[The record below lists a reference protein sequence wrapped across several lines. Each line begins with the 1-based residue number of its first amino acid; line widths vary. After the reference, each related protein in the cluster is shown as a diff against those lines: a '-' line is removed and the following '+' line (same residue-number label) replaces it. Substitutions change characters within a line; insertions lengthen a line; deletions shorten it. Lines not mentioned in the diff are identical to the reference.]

1 MFIRTPME
9 PTAPLISAFIV
20 CCNEERNIRRCLESV
35 RWCDE
40 ILVIDSGST
49 DQTLEICR
57 EYTQR
62 IFERPWPGFVA
73 QKQFGLEQCRG
84 EWILNLDAD
93 EEVSPE
99 LRDEILRAI
108 EPPHSDGL
116 NGFQLSRVVFYLN
129 RWWRKGGWY
138 PEYRLRLCRRAAT
151 TWGGKDPHEKATVV
165 GRTKRLKGELRHY
178 TYSDMGHQIRSL
190 NNYSSTAA
198 RSMFENG
205 KKASMI
211 KLLFNPPA
219 RFLKFYLVKR
229 GFREGLP
236 GLIVALLESYY
247 VFMKYAKLWELSR
260 GGHAK

>member
-1 MFIRTPME
+1 MSPTP
-9 PTAPLISAFIV
+9 PLISAFVV

-40 ILVIDSGST
+40 IVVIDSGSVDRT
-49 DQTLEICR
+49 VEICR
-57 EYTQR
+57 EFTDR

-73 QKQFGLEQCRG
+73 QKQFGLEQCHG

-99 LRDEILRAI
+99 LRDEILAVI
-108 EPPHSDGL
+108 KSGEANETSGYL
-116 NGFQLSRVVFYLN
+116 LSRVVFYLN

-138 PEYRLRLCRRAAT
+138 PEYRLRLCKRTAT
-151 TWGGKDPHEKATVV
+151 RWGGKDPHEKARVT
-165 GRTKRLKGELRHY
+165 GKTKRLSGELRHY
-178 TYSDMGHQIRSL
+178 TYTDIAHQIRSL

-198 RSMFENG
+198 KSMFENG
-205 KKASMI
+205 RRASFV
-211 KLLFNPPA
+211 KLVLNPPA

-247 VFMKYAKLWELSR
+247 VFMKYAKLWELWRNESS
-260 GGHAK
+260 A